1 MCFGRI
7 SFNLDASIAQSRMIV
22 NPFLENFSEKVEIHS
37 ILCYNTVESYCKK
50 GWKPYM
56 TTGQIIKMLREERG
70 MTQETLAELMGYSHK
85 SSINKIEMGKA
96 DLPQS
101 KLIEFARIL
110 GVTPCELLGYE
121 PTPATEEQKKMWNE
135 RFNAHNQ
142 LQTETALIEQIQK
155 QYGKAAVKLLQLFTS
170 LNDNGKQKA
179 VENLEDL
186 TAIEK
191 YIK

>member
-1 MCFGRI
+1 
-7 SFNLDASIAQSRMIV
+7 
-22 NPFLENFSEKVEIHS
+22 
-37 ILCYNTVESYCKK
+37 
-50 GWKPYM
+50 M

-85 SSINKIEMGKA
+85 SSINKIEMGKS

-101 KLIEFARIL
+101 KIIAFAKIF

-121 PTPATEEQKKMWNE
+121 PTPATEEQKKLWDE
-135 RFNAHNQ
+135 KFNANNR
-142 LQTETALIEQIQK
+142 LKNETALIEQIQK
-155 QYGKAAVKLLQLFTS
+155 KYGKDAVQLLQLFDS
-170 LNDNGKQKA
+170 LNENGKQKA

-186 TAIEK
+186 TAIKK

>member
-1 MCFGRI
+1 
-7 SFNLDASIAQSRMIV
+7 
-22 NPFLENFSEKVEIHS
+22 
-37 ILCYNTVESYCKK
+37 
-50 GWKPYM
+50 
-56 TTGQIIKMLREERG
+56 

-110 GVTPCELLGYE
+110 GVTPCKLLGYDE
-121 PTPATEEQKKMWNE
+121 PHKPATEEDLRRWDSELKPTNE
-135 RFNAHNQ
+135 VK
-142 LQTETALIEQIQK
+142 LIEQIQK
-155 QYGKAAVKLLQLFTS
+155 QYGKSAMQLLQLFDS
-170 LNDNGKQKA
+170 LNENGKQKA

>member
-1 MCFGRI
+1 
-7 SFNLDASIAQSRMIV
+7 
-22 NPFLENFSEKVEIHS
+22 
-37 ILCYNTVESYCKK
+37 
-50 GWKPYM
+50 M

-121 PTPATEEQKKMWNE
+121 PTPATEEQKRLWDEK
-135 RFNAHNQ
+135 FNANAA
-142 LQTETALIEQIQK
+142 LKNEVVLIEHIQK
-155 QYGKAAVKLLQLFTS
+155 QYGKDAVRLLDLFCQLNKT
-170 LNDNGKQKA
+170 GKQKA
-179 VENLEDL
+179 VETLEDF
-186 TAIEK
+186 TAIDRYRKEGDE
-191 YIK
+191 

>member
-1 MCFGRI
+1 
-7 SFNLDASIAQSRMIV
+7 
-22 NPFLENFSEKVEIHS
+22 
-37 ILCYNTVESYCKK
+37 
-50 GWKPYM
+50 M
-56 TTGQIIKMLREERG
+56 TTGQIIRMLREERG

-101 KLIEFARIL
+101 KLIAFAKIL

-121 PTPATEEQKKMWNE
+121 PAPATEEQKKLWDEKFNTNNSLVNE
-135 RFNAHNQ
+135 VV
-142 LQTETALIEQIQK
+142 LIEQIQK
-155 QYGKAAVKLLQLFTS
+155 KYGKPAVQLLQLFNS
-170 LNDNGKQKA
+170 LNENGKQKA
-179 VENLEDL
+179 LENLEDL

>member
-1 MCFGRI
+1 
-7 SFNLDASIAQSRMIV
+7 
-22 NPFLENFSEKVEIHS
+22 
-37 ILCYNTVESYCKK
+37 
-50 GWKPYM
+50 M
-56 TTGQIIKMLREERG
+56 TTGQIIRMLREERG

-101 KLIEFARIL
+101 KLIAFAKIL

-121 PTPATEEQKKMWNE
+121 PTPATEEQKKLWDEKFNTNNSLANE
-135 RFNAHNQ
+135 VV
-142 LQTETALIEQIQK
+142 LIEQIQK
-155 QYGKAAVKLLQLFTS
+155 KYGKSAVQILQLFNS
-170 LNDNGKQKA
+170 LNESGKQKA
-179 VENLEDL
+179 LENLEDL

>member
-1 MCFGRI
+1 
-7 SFNLDASIAQSRMIV
+7 
-22 NPFLENFSEKVEIHS
+22 
-37 ILCYNTVESYCKK
+37 
-50 GWKPYM
+50 M

-85 SSINKIEMGKA
+85 SSINKIEMGKS

-101 KLIEFARIL
+101 KIIAFAKIF

-121 PTPATEEQKKMWNE
+121 PTPATEEQKRLWDEK
-135 RFNAHNQ
+135 FNANNS
-142 LQTETALIEQIQK
+142 LKNETALIEQIQK
-155 QYGKAAVKLLQLFTS
+155 KYGKDAVQLLQLFNS
-170 LNDNGKQKA
+170 LNENGKQKA

-186 TAIEK
+186 TAIKK